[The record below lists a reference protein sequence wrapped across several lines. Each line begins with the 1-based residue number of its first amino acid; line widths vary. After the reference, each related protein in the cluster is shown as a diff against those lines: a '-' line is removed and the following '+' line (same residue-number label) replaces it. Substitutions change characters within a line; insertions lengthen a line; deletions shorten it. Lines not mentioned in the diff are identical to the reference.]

1 MPMFMMIMLS
11 VLNPTYM
18 RVLFEDPRGPMVL
31 TVAAAMQ
38 VIGSILLWKIIHIE
52 V

>member
-1 MPMFMMIMLS
+1 
-11 VLNPTYM
+11 M
-18 RVLFEDPRGPMVL
+18 RVLYEDQLGPVIL